1 MIELNKREKRLLQIL
16 AAVVGMFAFFFL
28 IISPILSLRESINK
42 EYEANMSKL
51 NTLDKIYDQYR
62 EARDRISQYNTQ
74 LNNTKGLT
82 SMIEENAQ
90 SLNIIKNKTYTRD
103 RPTVTQGKYKKISAD
118 VRFEG
123 IDINSILNF
132 IYRMENSGMLVKISY
147 LRINQTIKGRNTYD
161 VTITFNSVSS
171 Q

>member
-1 MIELNKREKRLLQIL
+1 MIELNKREQRLLQAL
-16 AAVVGMFAFFFL
+16 AALIGVVAVFFL
-28 IISPILSLRESINK
+28 VIAPILSLRESINK
-42 EYEANMSKL
+42 EYESNMNKL
-51 NTLDKIYDQYR
+51 NMLDKIYDQYR
-62 EARDRISQYNTQ
+62 EVRDKISQYNAQ

-82 SMIEENAQ
+82 SLIEENAE

-123 IDINSILNF
+123 VDINSILNF
-132 IYRMENSGMLVKISY
+132 IYRMENSGMMVKISY

>member
-1 MIELNKREKRLLQIL
+1 MIELSKRETRLLQGL
-16 AAVVGMFAFFFL
+16 GAVVGILLIYFL
-28 IISPILSLRESINK
+28 IISPIMSLRESINS

-51 NTLDKIYDQYR
+51 TMLDKLYEQYQ
-62 EARDRISQYNTQ
+62 ELKEKNSQYSSQ
-74 LNNTKGLT
+74 LNNARGIT
-82 SMIEENAQ
+82 SLIEENAQ

-103 RPTVTQGKYKKISAD
+103 RPTVAQGKYKKISAD

-123 IDINSILNF
+123 VDINALLTF
-132 IYRMENSGMLVKISY
+132 LYKMENSGMLIQTSY

-161 VTITFNSVSS
+161 ATMTFNSITS

>member
-16 AAVVGMFAFFFL
+16 AVIIGIVAFFFL
-28 IISPILSLRESINK
+28 IISPIISLRESINK
-42 EYEANMSKL
+42 EYELNMSKL
-51 NTLDKIYDQYR
+51 TTLDKIYDQYR
-62 EARDRISQYNTQ
+62 ESRDRISQYNSQ

-90 SLNIIKNKTYTRD
+90 SLNIIRNKTYTRD

-123 IDINSILNF
+123 VDINSILNF
-132 IYRMENSGMLVKISY
+132 IYRMENSGMLIKISY

-161 VTITFNSVSS
+161 VTITFNSLTT

>member
-1 MIELNKREKRLLQIL
+1 MIELSKREQRLIQAL
-16 AAVVGMFAFFFL
+16 AALIGVVAVYFL

-42 EYEANMSKL
+42 EYESNMNKL
-51 NTLDKIYDQYR
+51 NMLDKIYDQYR
-62 EARDRISQYNTQ
+62 EVREKISQYNAQ

-82 SMIEENAQ
+82 SLIEENAQ

-123 IDINSILNF
+123 VDINSILNF
-132 IYRMENSGMLVKISY
+132 IYRMENSGMVVKISY

-161 VTITFNSVSS
+161 VTITFNSVAS

>member
-1 MIELNKREKRLLQIL
+1 MIELNKREQRLVQAL
-16 AAVVGMFAFFFL
+16 AAIIGVVAVYFL
-28 IISPILSLRESINK
+28 VISPILSLKENINK
-42 EYEANMSKL
+42 EYESNMNKL
-51 NTLDKIYDQYR
+51 IMLDKIYDQYR
-62 EARDRISQYNTQ
+62 EARDKITQYNAQ

-82 SMIEENAQ
+82 SLIEENAQ

-103 RPTVTQGKYKKISAD
+103 RPTVTQGKYNKISAD

-123 IDINSILNF
+123 VDINSILSF
-132 IYRMENSGMLVKISY
+132 IYRMENSGMMVKISY

-161 VTITFNSVSS
+161 VTITFNSVAS

>member
-1 MIELNKREKRLLQIL
+1 MIELNKREQRLLQAL
-16 AAVVGMFAFFFL
+16 AALIGVVAIFFL
-28 IISPILSLRESINK
+28 VISPILNLRESINK
-42 EYEANMSKL
+42 EYESNMNKL
-51 NTLDKIYDQYR
+51 NMLDKIYGQYR
-62 EARDRISQYNTQ
+62 EVRDKISQYNAQ

-82 SMIEENAQ
+82 SLIEENAE

-123 IDINSILNF
+123 VDINSILNF
-132 IYRMENSGMLVKISY
+132 IYRMENSGMMVKISY

>member
-1 MIELNKREKRLLQIL
+1 MIELNKREKLLLQIL
-16 AAVVGMFAFFFL
+16 GVAVGIAAFFFL

-51 NTLDKIYDQYR
+51 NTLDKVYDQYR
-62 EARDRISQYNTQ
+62 ETHDKISQYNSQ
-74 LNNTKGLT
+74 LNNTKGIT

-103 RPTVTQGKYKKISAD
+103 RPTVSQGKYKKISAD

-123 IDINSILNF
+123 VDINSILNF
-132 IYRMENSGMLVKISY
+132 IYRMENSGMLIKISY

-161 VTITFNSVSS
+161 VTITFNSVST

>member
-1 MIELNKREKRLLQIL
+1 M
-16 AAVVGMFAFFFL
+16 
-28 IISPILSLRESINK
+28 
-42 EYEANMSKL
+42 L
-51 NTLDKIYDQYR
+51 NTLDKIYEQYN
-62 EARDRISQYNTQ
+62 ETKDKISQYNAQ

-82 SMIEENAQ
+82 SLIEENAQ

-103 RPTVTQGKYKKISAD
+103 RPTVTQGKYRKISAD

-123 IDINSILNF
+123 VDINSILNF

-161 VTITFNSVSS
+161 VTITFNSVST